1 MPAIDANLNILSA
14 SANYRAGDW
23 ASVGAQGSLDIQ
35 MGVAIRRGFDLN
47 INAEAL
53 IKLDASVQKFLAID
67 AQAFATASAGVRA
80 QLQTPIDLFSEA
92 GAALRLQ
99 AQAQA
104 AAGVQLGIGLSIGDF
119 LEVVDSDPRLRGAPA
134 RLVRVLLEEASV
146 GGGVL
151 AKAAV
156 AAMAYV
162 NVSATGRLIPS
173 GTVRPGFTVAVE
185 KGAGLGAG
193 AGIKGYVNFGLTDPR
208 NLVRRSVDVAVGS
221 TLDDLLALCTDARLA
236 RLLEELR
243 TPLKIALRTT
253 FEIGLELASNGGAFS
268 AGAGPALSL
277 RAVQVTLEESQRAIL
292 ERAVR
297 WAADELRQA
306 IGQLTIGTSAWNAT
320 LTDRTALV
328 AHLRAIPAEPF
339 EATAANRAYWAR
351 VLDLA
356 SRIFVALGGLRNPT
370 DPGAGPL
377 ATLYAASQLL
387 FIAVERVSSGSAR
400 ASVIGVQ
407 PAVAAEAFTGTVTA
421 PADVL
426 RRHINVTI
434 GKPATTAIS
443 QQSLVTY
450 LVEGRVLAA
459 VAKSFPELEAI
470 AVIVTGETPGALG
483 AGLSTILSNI
493 GAFTPAPGGGVD
505 AQASLAAIVR
515 GLRSYIETRIQGE
528 LLPLFEKSFDD
539 APPELRTYLDEVL
552 LDSLGFVTDEVFGAL
567 LNWANGSSSAQ
578 VALREACSATLMQL
592 FGRSLVVTA
601 DAVLARLMSGMSGA
615 YRDLAGHVGD
625 PGGLADILAGLP
637 HPPTLGRAD
646 IAELLSE
653 TFLVLADASSPL
665 EADRRARMRDLM
677 YRMMDFRAASPDAK
691 LAEQLMTD
699 LGALNIQ
706 AGGGLALE
714 FGALFADR
722 LVAFVRAWLVHVGAR
737 ILEEF
742 VEIVDAIVATVQEWI
757 EDLEALAQDLARR
770 VEELL
775 ADITR
780 LALAME
786 ESFDEAL
793 ESAASMVSALGA
805 TGAARTRLRNGLRG
819 AVLHKASSVLSG
831 LPGYD
836 LVPGWAT
843 SQVDDAMEA
852 AVDALLP
859 DELLNPV
866 LDALRGP
873 ALEAADFLRDVR
885 DIEPGDDLTS
895 AVLDLFLDRIED
907 AIADAFGGSNPRIP
921 IAIRFKARATQQTIF
936 GPVSLS
942 FDVDFNLGSV
952 RIPLGDVL
960 DAVRGAARSID
971 AVVNAAEAVANKL
984 ASAIAAERELA
995 ATQTEYA
1002 VVEATKAETDM
1013 ALAETRPAAID
1024 AIIVSPGASS
1034 IVEGSLLLDIHL
1046 PGVPRSYLGLKPEE
1060 AERVHIWLNRTLL
1073 ANDSFVVRSL
1083 GDDAS
1088 AEAAKGRIAPIKP
1101 SKGSDL
1107 AVFPWQRGISTVR
1120 TAHPLLE
1127 ARGTI
1132 RKSSGRAGKTS
1143 SISQS
1148 IVHQGIV
1155 QPAGLIGRLP
1165 EGLRLGRAVRESD
1178 RLNAEASAAPGLG
1191 LQRRLTPDQVQEGI
1205 NTLVVAVV
1213 DGRGRHR
1220 VERQVTFV
1228 ALPPQRRPKL
1238 PPSVRSGKKVP
1249 APADVAFSLDA
1260 LPPSIRER
1268 LANSIGR
1275 PDLAAQPAKAVA
1287 STKATFKAAGA
1298 LGPWVSAPKTQRVKE
1313 VTAER
1318 VRAVDALRASRKPL
1332 QALRKAVVG
1341 RALRDAKP
1349 RETK

>member
-23 ASVGAQGSLDIQ
+23 ATVGAQGSLDVQ
-35 MGVAIRRGFDLN
+35 AVAALRRGFDLG
-47 INAEAL
+47 ISAEAL
-53 IKLDASVQKFLAID
+53 VKLDASIQKFLSID

-104 AAGVQLGIGLSIGDF
+104 AAGVQLGIGLVVRDF
-119 LEVVDSDPRLRGAPA
+119 LDVVDNDPRLRGAPA
-134 RLVRVLLEEASV
+134 RLVRVLLEEANV

-173 GTVRPGFTVAVE
+173 GTARPGFTVAVE
-185 KGAGLGAG
+185 KGAGLGFG
-193 AGIKGYVNFGLTDPR
+193 AGIKGFVNFGLTDPR

-268 AGAGPALSL
+268 AGAGPVLSL
-277 RAVQVTLEESQRAIL
+277 RAVQVVLEESQRAIL

-306 IGQLTIGTSAWNAT
+306 IGRLTIGTSAWNAT
-320 LTDRTALV
+320 QTDRTAL
-328 AHLRAIPAEPF
+328 ATHLRAIPAEPF
-339 EATAANRAYWAR
+339 EATADNRAYWAR
-351 VLDLA
+351 VVDLA
-356 SRIFVALGGLRNPT
+356 SRIFVALGGLRTPT
-370 DPGAGPL
+370 DPGTGPL

-387 FIAVERVSSGSAR
+387 FIAVERVSNASAR
-400 ASVIGVQ
+400 ASVIGVR
-407 PAVAAEAFTGTVTA
+407 PAVAAEAFAGSVTA

-426 RRHINVTI
+426 RRHINATI
-434 GKPATTAIS
+434 GKPATTAIT

-450 LVEGRVLAA
+450 LIEGEVLAA
-459 VAKSFPELEAI
+459 VASSFPELAAV

-505 AQASLAAIVR
+505 AEASLAAIVR
-515 GLRSYIETRIQGE
+515 GLRSYIETRIKGE
-528 LLPLFEKSFDD
+528 LLPLFEEAFDD

-552 LDSLGFVTDEVFGAL
+552 LDSLGFVTDEVFGSL
-567 LNWANGSSSAQ
+567 LDWANGSSSAQ
-578 VALREACSATLMQL
+578 TAMREACSATLMQL

-615 YRDLAGHVGD
+615 YRDLASHVDD
-625 PGGLADILAGLP
+625 PGGLAEILSGLP
-637 HPPTLGRAD
+637 HPPTLRRAD

-653 TFLVLADASSPL
+653 TFLVLADASRPL
-665 EADRRARMRDLM
+665 ENDRRVRIRDLM
-677 YRMMDFRAASPDAK
+677 YRMMDFRAADPAAK
-691 LAEQLMTD
+691 LTEQLLTD

-706 AGGGLALE
+706 AGVGLALE
-714 FGALFADR
+714 FGELFADR
-722 LVAFVRAWLVHVGAR
+722 LVRFVKAWLEHVGAK

-742 VEIVDAIVATVQEWI
+742 IEIVDEIVATVLEWI

-775 ADITR
+775 VDITR

-786 ESFDEAL
+786 EGFDEAL

-805 TGAARTRLRNGLRG
+805 TGAARLRLRNELHD

-836 LVPGWAT
+836 LVPGWAKR
-843 SQVDDAMEA
+843 QVDNALDA

-885 DIEPGDDLTS
+885 DIEPGDDLTA

-907 AIADAFGGSNPRIP
+907 AVTDIFGGSNPRIP
-921 IAIRFKARATQQTIF
+921 IGIKFKARATQQTIL
-936 GPVSLS
+936 GPVSVS
-942 FDVDFNLGSV
+942 FDVDLDLGSV

-971 AVVNAAEAVANKL
+971 AVANAAERVAAKL
-984 ASAIAAERELA
+984 AVAIAAERELA
-995 ATQTEYA
+995 STQTEYA
-1002 VVEATKAETDM
+1002 VVEASKADADK

-1034 IVEGSLLLDIHL
+1034 VVEGSLLVDIHL
-1046 PGVPRSYLGLKPEE
+1046 PGVPQSYLGLRPEE

-1073 ANDSFVVRSL
+1073 ANGSFAVRSL
-1083 GDDAS
+1083 GDE
-1088 AEAAKGRIAPIKP
+1088 AEEGGAGTRKPAKP
-1101 SKGSDL
+1101 GSV
-1107 AVFPWQRGISTVR
+1107 AVFPSRPGGSPVR

-1127 ARGTI
+1127 TRGTV
-1132 RKSSGRAGKTS
+1132 RKSSGRAGKPS
-1143 SISQS
+1143 SFGQS
-1148 IVHQGIV
+1148 IIRHGIV
-1155 QPAGLIGRLP
+1155 QSIGSIGRLP
-1165 EGLRLGRAVRESD
+1165 DGVRLGRAVRESD
-1178 RLNAEASAAPGLG
+1178 RTIAEASAAPGIG
-1191 LQRRLTPDQVQEGI
+1191 LQHRLTADQVQEGI

-1220 VERQVTFV
+1220 IERQVTFV
-1228 ALPPQRRPKL
+1228 ALPPQKRPKP
-1238 PPSVRSGKKVP
+1238 PPSVRSGRKVP
-1249 APADVAFSLDA
+1249 APADSVFSLDT

-1268 LANSIGR
+1268 LANAIGR
-1275 PDLAAQPAKAVA
+1275 PDLAAQPVKAAVPG
-1287 STKATFKAAGA
+1287 KAAFKAAGV
-1298 LGPWVSAPKTQRVKE
+1298 LGPWVSAPKAQRVKE
-1313 VTAER
+1313 VAAER
-1318 VRAVDALRASRKPL
+1318 ARVVDRLRASRKPV
-1332 QALRKAVVG
+1332 QELRRAVVE
-1341 RALRDAKP
+1341 RTLRGAKP
-1349 RETK
+1349 REAK